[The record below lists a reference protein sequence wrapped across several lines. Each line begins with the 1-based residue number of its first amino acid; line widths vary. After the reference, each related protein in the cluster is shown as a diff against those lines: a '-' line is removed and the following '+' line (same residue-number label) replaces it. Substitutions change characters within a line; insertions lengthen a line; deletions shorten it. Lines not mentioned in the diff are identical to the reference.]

1 TTTNLDAL
9 RAYLDGVAAH
19 RRGAFQIATPL
30 LERAVELDSTFALAL
45 SALIESDGWHWSTT
59 DMERVNR
66 LAHKYRNRLNPQD
79 QLFLAIRQ
87 GSSFPLSTPWSERI
101 ALAEQAVR
109 RIPESAEAWL
119 QLGDALYHFGHLSDI
134 PNPEIGARQAFEK
147 AFRLDSLY
155 AGPIGHMGRVALLA
169 GDTAAHRLW
178 NDRLIALDPNA
189 EALQLAR
196 WDRFRT
202 AQDSVGAARFLDS

>member
-1 TTTNLDAL
+1 
-9 RAYLDGVAAH
+9 
-19 RRGAFQIATPL
+19 
-30 LERAVELDSTFALAL
+30 
-45 SALIESDGWHWSTT
+45 
-59 DMERVNR
+59 
-66 LAHKYRNRLNPQD
+66 
-79 QLFLAIRQ
+79 
-87 GSSFPLSTPWSERI
+87 
-101 ALAEQAVR
+101 
-109 RIPESAEAWL
+109 
-119 QLGDALYHFGHLSDI
+119 DALYHFGHLSDI

-202 AQDSVGAARFLDS
+202 AQDSVGAARFLDSLRSGPSDVARTILLNNTLDSFTIAFQPALLAVHQAQATTP